1 RPAPSESGP
10 PRRRTS
16 PGRPRRLPVRGIAG
30 SLGAAAGRLAS
41 PGSADGSHRPAV
53 AAAAEESIAAI
64 GLEPRHAHPGRHLE
78 TPQDLSRSRIE
89 PPQIAPAALPGAG
102 PQRSLDPGAPGDEAV
117 GLDRAK
123 NRPRLRIDLM
133 DPPVSIL
140 PHPERPL
147 GPGEAR
153 GTVVGR
159 RDRGEHAAGLRIDLL
174 DAVPGDLKQVPAV
187 EGGSR
192 MRGD

>member
-1 RPAPSESGP
+1 
-10 PRRRTS
+10 
-16 PGRPRRLPVRGIAG
+16 
-30 SLGAAAGRLAS
+30 
-41 PGSADGSHRPAV
+41 
-53 AAAAEESIAAI
+53 
-64 GLEPRHAHPGRHLE
+64 
-78 TPQDLSRSRIE
+78 
-89 PPQIAPAALPGAG
+89 AALPGAV
-102 PQRSLDPGAPGDEAV
+102 PELSLDPGDPGDEAV

-192 MRGD
+192 MRGDVDRASHRPARRIEGVQLVSGREPDLLTVEGDP